1 MAGERRSIS
10 TIHAY
15 WETPSS
21 VHPEGYW
28 SIETHH
34 ADGDVVQDSRQ
45 DGWDGPAPHRYQ
57 RQDAETLRSALQT
70 WEPEARVMMHEAGR
84 QAGGGHAVRVW

>member
-15 WETPSS
+15 WETPGAA
-21 VHPEGYW
+21 HPEGYW
-28 SIETHH
+28 CIETHH

-45 DGWDGPAPHRYQ
+45 AGWDGPAPQRYQ
-57 RQDAETLRSALQT
+57 QQDADQLRAALQA

-84 QAGGGHAVRVW
+84 QAGARRTVRVW